1 MLSDIRFILT
11 NKEFRDNFSSLGE
24 KDVLIGLLNIKPS
37 EEYLFL
43 DLVERGVRI
52 FPSAISQLISRSKCL
67 QASVYKDFM
76 VPLTFVARDRHD
88 MVQMINVYG
97 KHNIGPVI
105 TKQNRFNCGLGIHK
119 WESIE
124 QVYNQA
130 CFGGLTY
137 PFVVQPF
144 VSGIKDVRVVILGDY
159 IEAYWRHNPNT
170 FRNNLFFGG
179 NCGIYELSKDQLSL
193 CEKVMKRGK
202 FPYAHIDLMV
212 KDDGTTYLSEINL
225 RGGLKGARISTAEYE
240 LRIKAIHLYYQYS
253 LEQEELMFSFLS
265 HIMNR
270 PDRDKYQLLPN
281 FQFKDNP

>member
-1 MLSDIRFILT
+1 MSNNIHFILT
-11 NKEFRDNFSSLGE
+11 NKEFREKFSTLGE
-24 KDVLIGLLNIKPS
+24 NDVLIGLLNIKPS

-43 DLVERGVRI
+43 DLVERGVKI

-67 QASVYKDFM
+67 QASVYKEFM
-76 VPLTFVARDRHD
+76 VPLTFVARDKHD
-88 MVQMINVYG
+88 MVQMINTYG
-97 KHNIGPVI
+97 KYNIGAVI

-144 VSGIKDVRVVILGDY
+144 VEGIKDVRVVILGDY

-179 NCGIYELSKDQLSL
+179 NFGGYELSKDQLIL

-240 LRIKAIHLYYQYS
+240 LRIKAIHLYYQYN
-253 LEQEELMFSFLS
+253 LEHEELIFFSSSNLL
-265 HIMNR
+265 
-270 PDRDKYQLLPN
+270 DKNNKFEPLPKFDIN
-281 FQFKDNP
+281 

>member
-1 MLSDIRFILT
+1 LSKDLRFILT
-11 NKEFRDNFSSLGE
+11 NKEFRENFSNLG
-24 KDVLIGLLNIKPS
+24 KNDVLIGLLNIKPS

-43 DLVERGVRI
+43 DLVERGVTV

-67 QASVYKDFM
+67 QASVYKEFM

-88 MVQMINVYG
+88 MVQMINLYG
-97 KHNIGPVI
+97 QHNIGAVI

-119 WESIE
+119 WDSIE

-130 CFGGLTY
+130 CFGELRY

-144 VSGIKDVRVVILGDY
+144 VAGIKDVRVIILGDY

-179 NCGIYELSKDQLSL
+179 NCGVYKLSEAQLRL
-193 CEKVMKRGK
+193 CEKVMRRGK

-212 KDDGTTYLSEINL
+212 KEDGTTYLSEINL
-225 RGGLKGARISTAEYE
+225 RGGLKGAKISSSEYE
-240 LRIKAIHLYYQYS
+240 LRIKAIYLYFQYN
-253 LEQEELMFSFLS
+253 LKKKDSF
-265 HIMNR
+265 IFTFYKENM
-270 PDRDKYQLLPN
+270 KTQLLPN
-281 FQFKDNP
+281 FESLMNKN